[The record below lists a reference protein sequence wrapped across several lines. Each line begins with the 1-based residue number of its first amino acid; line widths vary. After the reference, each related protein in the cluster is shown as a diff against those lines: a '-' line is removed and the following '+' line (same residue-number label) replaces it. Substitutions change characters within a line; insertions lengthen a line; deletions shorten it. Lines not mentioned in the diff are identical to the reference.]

1 MTSFMDPGGCEEV
14 VELRILLPPGQ
25 DQAEIALTSKL
36 DASVAELK
44 AQVEVWL
51 EIPFEYS

>member
-1 MTSFMDPGGCEEV
+1 MDPGGCEEV